1 VEEEVRSPVLLDD
14 EAPSLARLQL
24 PNMKPTVD
32 ACNRTPQSKKKWQT
46 QIETIMIISDK
57 SKK

>member
-32 ACNRTPQSKKKWQT
+32 ACNRTPQSKKNGRHKLK
-46 QIETIMIISDK
+46 IMIISDK
-57 SKK
+57 SF